1 MAREVLRDPLG
12 QILGTIETTSNGNQK
27 LKDYVGK
34 TLGTY
39 DKKTNTT
46 RNYLGQ
52 LVGTGNLL
60 TTLLNR
66 K

>member
-1 MAREVLRDPLG
+1 MAKQVLRDPLG
-12 QILGTIETTSNGNQK
+12 QILGTIESDSKGNLK

-34 TLGTY
+34 LLGTY
-39 DKKTNTT
+39 DKRTNTT

-60 TTLLNR
+60 TTLLN
-66 K
+66 KK

>member
-1 MAREVLRDPLG
+1 MAREVLKDPLG

-27 LKDYVGK
+27 LRDYVGK

-52 LVGTGNLL
+52 LIGTGNLL

>member
-12 QILGTIETTSNGNQK
+12 QILATIETTGNGNQTI
-27 LKDYVGK
+27 KDHLGK

-39 DKKTNTT
+39 DKKSNTT

-52 LVGTGNLL
+52 LIGTGNLL
-60 TTLLNR
+60 TTLIR